1 VTRTLNPTK
10 EVRGSI
16 TVGGDKSIAHRVVL
30 ISLLSQQPIDILNF
44 PDNADCLASLNA
56 VQVLGVQ
63 VEHQDD
69 RVRLQPPASIS
80 VPVDTIIDCGNSGTT
95 ARLLAG
101 IIAGSNLEVTLAGDE
116 SLQSRP
122 MQRIIDPLTA
132 MGAEF
137 FADDGH
143 LPMRIRGN
151 KLLPFEYTLPV
162 ASAQVKSAI
171 MLAALASGCSVTV
184 RETVVARD
192 HTEIMLEAIG
202 EGITRRKITPVPVPD
217 PIDPRR
223 KRMHMPEPFRREI
236 SLSAQAKINGGTVN
250 IPGDFST
257 AAYFFAAAAIA
268 RGRVEVRN
276 VGLNPTRTAFL
287 DYLKMCGC
295 TVNIANKT
303 VVSGETRGDV
313 TVTGAKLSSRKIVAG
328 NTVNLIDELPIVA
341 VVAAFAEGTTLI
353 RDAAEL
359 KLKESDRL
367 ASVSENLTLMGVK
380 HGLLEDGLAI
390 EGGRD
395 FSGAD
400 FKNCGDHRIAMA
412 FSVASLFLI
421 GPSSIE
427 DDEIVRVSCP
437 NFYELL
443 DEIAR

>member
-1 VTRTLNPTK
+1 MTRTLKPTK
-10 EVRGSI
+10 EIKGSI
-16 TVGGDKSIAHRVVL
+16 TVPGDKSIAHRAVL
-30 ISLLSQQPIDILNF
+30 ISLLSHQPIEILNF
-44 PDNADCLASLNA
+44 PDNTDCLASLNA
-56 VQVLGVQ
+56 VQTLGVQ
-63 VEHQDD
+63 VEHQGE
-69 RVRLQPPASIS
+69 RVVLQPTASIS
-80 VPVDTIIDCGNSGTT
+80 VPPETIIDCANSGTT

-101 IIAGSNLEVTLAGDE
+101 IIAGLDLEVTLAGDE

-122 MQRIIDPLTA
+122 MQRIVDPLTS

-137 FADDGH
+137 FTDNGH
-143 LPMRIRGN
+143 LPMRIRGH

-171 MLAALASGCSVTV
+171 MLAGLASGCSVTV
-184 RETVVARD
+184 RETVLTRD

-202 EGITRRKITPVPVPD
+202 EGITQRKINPVPVPD

-223 KRMHMPEPFRREI
+223 KRMQMPEPFKKEI
-236 SLSAQAKINGGTVN
+236 SLSAQANVNGGTLD

-257 AAYFFAAAAIA
+257 AAYFFAAAGIG
-268 RGRVEVRN
+268 RGTVEVCK

-287 DYLKMCGC
+287 DYLKACGC
-295 TVNIANKT
+295 TVSIANKT

-313 TVTGAKLSSRKIVAG
+313 TVTGAKLSSRKIAAE
-328 NTVNLIDELPIVA
+328 NTVNLIDELPLLA
-341 VVAAFAEGTTLI
+341 VVAAFADGTTLI

-367 ASVSENLTLMGVK
+367 ASVSENLTRMGVK

-400 FKNCGDHRIAMA
+400 FKSCGDHRIAMA

-421 GPSSIE
+421 GPSSI
-427 DDEIVRVSCP
+427 DDEDIVRVSCP